1 VATPAKGDTLIYI
14 GLAFIYLALLVVVFA
29 DVLRNR
35 NLSTGGKIAWIA
47 AFIVLSVAAWC
58 VYGFIRLRES
68 RGL

>member
-1 VATPAKGDTLIYI
+1 VATPAKGDDLFYI
-14 GLAFIYLALLVVVFA
+14 GLAFIYVALLIVVFA

-35 NLSTGGKIAWIA
+35 NLSTGGKVAWIA
-47 AFIVLSVAAWC
+47 AFIVFSVAAWC

>member
-1 VATPAKGDTLIYI
+1 VVYFGLI
-14 GLAFIYLALLVVVFA
+14 FIYLAMLIVVFA

-35 NLSTGGKIAWIA
+35 NLSTGGKAAWIA
-47 AFIVLSVAAWC
+47 AFLVFSVAAWC